1 MKQNKI
7 VQGKDI
13 SFNRKQLENKAT
25 GVLVLSHKDKKD
37 KLKQRDS
44 GLNHVLAKIA
54 KDNSITL
61 ATDLQELTEE
71 KDKKN
76 KATILSRIIQN
87 IKLIKKYKNK
97 FKLLNAGNKQQ
108 AFSFLL
114 SLGLDTKKAKEAVE

>member
-25 GVLVLSHKDKKD
+25 GLLVLSHKDKKD

-114 SLGLDTKKAKEAVE
+114 SL